1 MLKVSI
7 DGDRCEQF
15 HVSGNLLDLCANIG
29 FIVGQIY
36 ADTGAHDPA
45 MAAHFRAMVQ
55 ATMHSDSPTW
65 TLEPK
70 TDGVSQVISFA
81 KKEG

>member
-7 DGDRCEQF
+7 VGDHCEQF
-15 HVSGNLLDLCANIG
+15 HASGNLLDLCADIS
-29 FIVGQIY
+29 FIAGQIY
-36 ADTGAHDPA
+36 ADMGAHDPA
-45 MAAHFRAMVQ
+45 LASHFKEMVQ
-55 ATMHSDSPTW
+55 ATLRSDSPTW
-65 TLEPK
+65 TLKPK